1 MNCPRCARSI
11 IEVPPSVPDWID
23 RRVRHCP
30 DCGLG
35 IAEAPED
42 GPGSP
47 RQLEQTLRIL
57 LRLFLVPTTLLV
69 FTLIAM
75 GAVRIILGEFERS
88 LGTTPPLLGFGLTFT
103 VGIAGTVLAVA
114 ISRHASARSAI
125 IGWSVISSF
134 GGLILLLVWIAEESV
149 SPASLPDVFEF
160 AAGLGLTNLV
170 ATVLSAPPAV
180 WIRHRI
186 LPPEF
191 TIRREPHLD

>member
-11 IEVPPSVPDWID
+11 IQVPPSVPDWID

-47 RQLEQTLRIL
+47 RKLEQTLRIL

-69 FTLIAM
+69 FTLIAI
-75 GAVRIILGEFERS
+75 GAVQIIIDEFERS
-88 LGTTPPLLGFGLTFT
+88 PGTTPPLLGFGLTFA

-134 GGLILLLVWIAEESV
+134 GGLIFLPVWLVEESG
-149 SPASLPDVFEF
+149 SPATLPDMFKFV
-160 AAGLGLTNLV
+160 AALGLTNLV

-180 WIRHRI
+180 WIRHQF
-186 LPPEF
+186 LPTGVHDSPGAS
-191 TIRREPHLD
+191 P